1 MSDLFLT
8 DADRKKFRECVEEA
22 KKGGVGDSDAHE
34 MGMVVFLKYKCLT
47 DLFFLGYEMLGLRG
61 VKVHKKVLIH
71 PPLHRQLARAIEQ
84 PGSKMIIIPR
94 YCLKTEWVIIW
105 IVQRILQEPETVRIA
120 YISRTAGLGR
130 SVLKRVVQYL
140 MNPSL
145 MELFEGT
152 IPKVGKLTQGMP
164 TNWDRITEDFL
175 TVHRDRTDGIAPK
188 EHQLEVFGI
197 EATITGK
204 HFTDQIYDDPI
215 NEETVRSPSQM
226 QKSEEFVQHAVNLL
240 EPGGNE
246 TYIGTPYHYADLI
259 AHCIQEKYFDR
270 IYRRSMVE
278 NGKSIYPT
286 FFPLAEIEKR
296 KKRMGNYIFSCNPGY
311 APIWM
316 TDFTFKRLDQV
327 VVGDEVVG
335 FGHGD
340 SDNRCTLQKSTV
352 LAKQTRVAEVVRV
365 ELSDGTCV
373 ICTPDHE
380 WYTGRQDKSH
390 KLYTP
395 AHIGG
400 TLLRAVDL
408 VDHEEQP
415 LDKWGYL
422 AGIIDGEGSC
432 KHGGIIA
439 IHQSERVNPMVVDRI
454 RSTLHDLGIECDERH
469 DDKPDC
475 VSFILQGGRQIR
487 VDILNYGHPAKSG
500 QIINGMW
507 EHAKRPIKNRP
518 RVKSIRPWGRV
529 PVYSMETTTGNYV
542 VWGCMSKNCQL
553 MCDPLPKEDL
563 LFPPPQPTYTELPGE
578 KMDYYITVDPAA
590 TTQTYSDFTAFAVV
604 AIDGMGRVWVEDSFQ
619 IKKEGQEIARILI
632 QLNEKYKPRRIG
644 IEAGLQTHL
653 IGIIQLL
660 KKNWEVAQGAPIA
673 LPIEPIVVSTKDKYD
688 RFNISIGSWIRTGRM
703 KIKETLH
710 PLMSQMEKVNR
721 NYVGH
726 DDLVDA
732 VALVFQ
738 LVPAF
743 GGGMKRVD
751 GQARVFDTFEQM
763 MKRGKDPVRWG
774 DRFAV

>member
-296 KKRMGNYIFSCNPGY
+296 KKRMGNYIFSC
-311 APIWM
+311 
-316 TDFTFKRLDQV
+316 
-327 VVGDEVVG
+327 
-335 FGHGD
+335 
-340 SDNRCTLQKSTV
+340 
-352 LAKQTRVAEVVRV
+352 
-365 ELSDGTCV
+365 
-373 ICTPDHE
+373 
-380 WYTGRQDKSH
+380 
-390 KLYTP
+390 
-395 AHIGG
+395 
-400 TLLRAVDL
+400 
-408 VDHEEQP
+408 
-415 LDKWGYL
+415 
-422 AGIIDGEGSC
+422 
-432 KHGGIIA
+432 
-439 IHQSERVNPMVVDRI
+439 
-454 RSTLHDLGIECDERH
+454 
-469 DDKPDC
+469 
-475 VSFILQGGRQIR
+475 
-487 VDILNYGHPAKSG
+487 
-500 QIINGMW
+500 
-507 EHAKRPIKNRP
+507 
-518 RVKSIRPWGRV
+518 
-529 PVYSMETTTGNYV
+529 
-542 VWGCMSKNCQL
+542 QL